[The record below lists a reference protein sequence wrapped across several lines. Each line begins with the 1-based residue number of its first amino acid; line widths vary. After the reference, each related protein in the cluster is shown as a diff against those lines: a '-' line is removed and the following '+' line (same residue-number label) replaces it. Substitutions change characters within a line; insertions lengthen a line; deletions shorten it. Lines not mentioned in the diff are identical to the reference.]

1 MATKKVGQRKVNAL
15 VLGYF
20 ISFAI
25 FFYTSIKI
33 SSDDTGSFTN
43 NTATPQYKTS
53 ESGWNERG
61 IALYNR
67 TTTALP
73 GQGYLM
79 SASIATDD
87 TPNVTLNVTDR
98 VLCFIHIGKTTD
110 TIIIDNKNHMTLFF
124 LLPKHNKA
132 RLVDRASDNSLQGAC
147 INFFRALGHYHPLGN
162 GLKYTQTQGQNLCA
176 RVLRVTTTLHGSD
189 ILLIEL

>member
-132 RLVDRASDNSLQGAC
+132 RLVDRASDNSLQGASV
-147 INFFRALGHYHPLGN
+147 NVFRALGHYHPLGN
-162 GLKYTQTQGQNLCA
+162 GLKYTQTQGQNSCA
-176 RVLRVTTTLHGSD
+176 RILRVTTTLHGSD